1 MTSAIAE
8 NIKRIRGQI
17 EDAAVRAGRDP
28 NEILLCA
35 ATKTQS
41 AECVREAVQAGV
53 DACGENRVQE
63 LTVKL
68 SENAYFGVPVHL
80 IGHLQTNKIKNV
92 VGAVDL
98 IESVDSAELAQLI
111 SRRAEAIGITQDIL
125 VEINIAD
132 EPQKSGIS
140 PDASSEVIAQIS
152 EISGV
157 KLCGIMCIA
166 PVNAERKENMGYFC
180 KMHKIMLDNANKIVY
195 NGLCNPIMSMGMSR
209 DYKEAIECGS
219 TLIRLGTAIFGA
231 RT

>member
-17 EDAAVRAGRDP
+17 ADAAVRAGRNPD
-28 NEILLCA
+28 EILLCA

-41 AECVREAVQAGV
+41 AECVREAVKAGV

-68 SENAYFGVPVHL
+68 SENAYSGAPVHL
-80 IGHLQTNKIKNV
+80 IGHLQTNKIKSV

-111 SRRAEAIGITQDIL
+111 GRRAEAIGITQDIL
-125 VEINIAD
+125 IEINIAD

-152 EISGV
+152 EIIGV